1 MKKVLILSLLITLI
15 GCTTTAVPVAVK
27 FPDAPDQLKK
37 PCPDLQTVDP
47 ATNKL
52 TDVLGAV
59 VGNYSMY
66 YECKG
71 KTDDWIEWYGLQ
83 KSIFDKLK

>member
-1 MKKVLILSLLITLI
+1 MKKLLILSLLTLLV
-15 GCTTTAVPVAVK
+15 GCATTPVPVVVK
-27 FPDAPDQLKK
+27 FPDAPEQLKT
-37 PCPDLQTVDP
+37 PCPDLQTVDL
-47 ATNKL
+47 ANDKL

-59 VGNYSMY
+59 VGNYSTY

-71 KTDDWIEWYGLQ
+71 KTDDWIEWYNLQ